1 MIFFNSCQW
10 TVWFFVSLIVEDEA
24 ESLCTTSEAI
34 NSNPATK
41 DKTDKPKATKDS
53 QEMSEVVKVLRQR
66 REDMAN
72 KIERKQQE
80 ENER

>member
-1 MIFFNSCQW
+1 M
-10 TVWFFVSLIVEDEA
+10 VFVSLILEDEA
-24 ESLCTTSEAI
+24 ESLCTNSEGI

>member
-1 MIFFNSCQW
+1 
-10 TVWFFVSLIVEDEA
+10 
-24 ESLCTTSEAI
+24 
-34 NSNPATK
+34 
-41 DKTDKPKATKDS
+41 
-53 QEMSEVVKVLRQR
+53 MSEVVKVLRQR

>member
-1 MIFFNSCQW
+1 MC
-10 TVWFFVSLIVEDEA
+10 
-24 ESLCTTSEAI
+24 
-34 NSNPATK
+34 
-41 DKTDKPKATKDS
+41 
-53 QEMSEVVKVLRQR
+53 EVVKVLRQR

>member
-1 MIFFNSCQW
+1 MI
-10 TVWFFVSLIVEDEA
+10 LEDEA
-24 ESLCTTSEAI
+24 ESICTNSEAI

-41 DKTDKPKATKDS
+41 DKTDKPKATKDC

>member
-1 MIFFNSCQW
+1 
-10 TVWFFVSLIVEDEA
+10 
-24 ESLCTTSEAI
+24 
-34 NSNPATK
+34 
-41 DKTDKPKATKDS
+41 
-53 QEMSEVVKVLRQR
+53 MSEFVKVLRQR

>member
-1 MIFFNSCQW
+1 MY
-10 TVWFFVSLIVEDEA
+10 
-24 ESLCTTSEAI
+24 
-34 NSNPATK
+34 
-41 DKTDKPKATKDS
+41 
-53 QEMSEVVKVLRQR
+53 EVVKVLRQR